1 MKQLGNLAIVCARR
15 SDVLLQIQ
23 GDVVFIYIG
32 TEPQREAISLNWDD
46 DVKIMEL
53 IQKLNFGKYAEK

>member
-23 GDVVFIYIG
+23 GDVVCIYIG

-53 IQKLNFGKYAEK
+53 IQKLKFGKYAEK

>member
-1 MKQLGNLAIVCARR
+1 M
-15 SDVLLQIQ
+15 LLQIQ
-23 GDVVFIYIG
+23 GDVVCIYIG

>member
-23 GDVVFIYIG
+23 GDVVCIYIG

-53 IQKLNFGKYAEK
+53 IQKLNIGKYAEK

>member
-23 GDVVFIYIG
+23 GDVVCIYIG

>member
-1 MKQLGNLAIVCARR
+1 MCIRD
-15 SDVLLQIQ
+15 S
-23 GDVVFIYIG
+23 IYIG